1 VYQAV
6 FAHQRKKIQLL
17 FAFADAVVTVAAF
30 EAAYATRQHL
40 SLDRI
45 FFLLPDIH
53 ILLLALAAIIWVA
66 LGAFQRVYDYLDSA
80 KASRLLPG
88 TLRQSLIGTAL
99 IVLVQYLLRL
109 DLSRSFLFLFFAFN
123 ILLSLLTRL
132 LMPRVIG
139 AFQRGFGSPY
149 HVVLVGS
156 DRKTS
161 LLADRLRHGSP
172 FRLEIVDRLSETE
185 CLVGLPLLI
194 AKKVVDEV
202 IFDVESSHLSA
213 LEEVFLA
220 CDEEGVRT
228 RVAIDFFPHVN
239 SDITLDR
246 VAGAP
251 LLTFSAAPLDDLRLL
266 LKRFFDIVFSAVM
279 LIAISPLLLVIGALI
294 KLTSPGPIIFRQ
306 ARCGLNGRRFTLY
319 KFRSMIDNAQELR
332 AQLDHLNER
341 EIAFKI
347 ARDPR
352 VTPLGRW
359 LRKFSL
365 DELPQFFNVL
375 RGDMSI
381 VGPRPPLPEEVEQ
394 YARWQRRRLRMRPGL
409 TCLWAVAGRD
419 RIDFNAWMRMDISY
433 IENWSLQL
441 DWSIILR
448 TIPHVLAG
456 RGAH

>member
-1 VYQAV
+1 M
-6 FAHQRKKIQLL
+6 FAHQRKKIQLF
-17 FAFADAVVTVAAF
+17 FAAADALLTVAAF
-30 EAAYATRQHL
+30 QAAYATRLHIKF
-40 SLDRI
+40 DRL
-45 FFLLPDIH
+45 FFLTPKVHLV
-53 ILLLALAAIIWVA
+53 LLALCILTWVA

-80 KASRLLPG
+80 HVRTLLPG
-88 TLRQSLIGTAL
+88 TLRQSLIGTAIVVL
-99 IVLVQYLLRL
+99 IQYLLRL
-109 DLSRSFLFLFFAFN
+109 DLSRSFLFLFFGFN
-123 ILLSLLTRL
+123 VLLLVLARL
-132 LMPRVIG
+132 LMPRVVG

-149 HVVLVGS
+149 HLVLVGS
-156 DRKTS
+156 PKKTE
-161 LLADRLRHGSP
+161 LLADRLRQDSP
-172 FRLEIVDRLSETE
+172 FRLEIVERLTESE
-185 CLVGLPLLI
+185 CVASLPALL
-194 AKKVVDEV
+194 AGKVVDEV
-202 IFDVESSHLSA
+202 IFDVASSRLSS

-246 VAGAP
+246 VGGVP

-266 LKRFFDIVFSAVM
+266 LKRFFDITFAALL
-279 LIAISPLLLVIGALI
+279 LIALSPLLLLIAILI
-294 KLTSPGPIIFRQ
+294 KVTSPGPIIFRQ

-319 KFRSMIDNAQELR
+319 KFRSMIDHAQALR
-332 AQLDHLNER
+332 PQLEHLNER

-352 VTPLGRW
+352 ITPIGRW

-365 DELPQFFNVL
+365 DEFPQFFNVL

-409 TCLWAVAGRD
+409 TCLWALAGRD
-419 RIDFNAWMRMDISY
+419 RIDFNAWMRLDISY

-441 DWSIILR
+441 DWTIILK
-448 TIPHVLAG
+448 TIPQVLAG